1 MKIDSHQHFW
11 KYDPVHYDW
20 IDKSMAKIRRDFL
33 PQDLLPELQK
43 NDISG
48 CIAVQAQETVKET
61 EFLIELSQQNP
72 WIKGAVG
79 WIDLESQE
87 LEKHLEILREN
98 RALVGFRK
106 VLQGLPP
113 EVMENPAFI
122 NGISLLEKFGFT
134 YDILIFPHHLDH
146 ALKLAKKFPN
156 QKFVIDHLAKPN
168 IKNADF
174 GPWMK
179 KIMDFGELENV
190 YCKVSG
196 MVTEADWKF
205 WKPSDFHPYLEKVT
219 ETFGT
224 DRLMYGSDWPVCLV
238 AASYSE
244 VHDIAQVFFSSFS
257 ESEKEK
263 VFGKNAALFYDI

>member
-11 KYDPVHYDW
+11 KYDPVRYDW
-20 IDKSMAKIRRDFL
+20 IDESMSKIRRNFL
-33 PQDLLPELQK
+33 PQDLLPELQT

-48 CIAVQAQETVKET
+48 SIAVQAQETIQET
-61 EFLIELSQQNP
+61 EFLLEMSHQNP
-72 WIKGAVG
+72 WIKGVVG
-79 WIDLESQE
+79 WVDLESKE
-87 LEKHLEILREN
+87 IEKDLEKWQEKK
-98 RALVGFRK
+98 ALVGFRK

-113 EVMENPAFI
+113 EAMENPPFVK
-122 NGISLLEKFGFT
+122 GISLLEKFGFT
-134 YDILIFPHHLDH
+134 YDILIYPQHLDH

-168 IKNADF
+168 IKKADF
-174 GPWMK
+174 GPWAGKM
-179 KIMDFGELENV
+179 IALGMLENV

-196 MVTEADWKF
+196 MVTEADWQF

-219 ETFGT
+219 EAFGT

-238 AASYSE
+238 AASYTE

-257 ESEKEK
+257 ESEKSK
-263 VFGKNAALFYDI
+263 VFGKNAAIFYDI